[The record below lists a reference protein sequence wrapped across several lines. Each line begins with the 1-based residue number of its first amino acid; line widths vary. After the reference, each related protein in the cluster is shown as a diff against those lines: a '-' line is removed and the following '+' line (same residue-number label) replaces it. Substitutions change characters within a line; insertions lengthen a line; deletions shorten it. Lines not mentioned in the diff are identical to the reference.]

1 MLEFPLHDGF
11 FPQIALSREEVK
23 YYKRLGK
30 ERVTQLIRIIEDADC
45 AYKWTSATRD
55 RRSHRSRLP
64 GRSRLRV
71 ESKDDVAVVC
81 ERANFLDFQPT
92 NNAAQAS
99 TLLKASVQVSDIH
112 VDEILRAVAK
122 VKTKEFRKTM
132 RYLHD
137 DGFVDGRTL
146 FTFPRESVRPAKN
159 SSGRA
164 ISSSSCFAYR
174 AIKWHA
180 LKTQRR
186 RHGEEEKKVDFCFL
200 EYAGKKKPHP
210 GSNVVGFCI
219 QESISRDREVPTL
232 ENFGI
237 ARGYL
242 SRMGIIVS
250 KTHQANTFNV
260 TAICQIDGD
269 LNPIVRSV
277 LEELMEK
284 TVGAVARIPGLVAR
298 QRVSS
303 LRFVEQWQWVP
314 NSDRKACA
322 VCLRGFYFRRK
333 HHCRTCGEVVC
344 SSCALL
350 RELEEPIFDIT
361 HLRVCSACMTSAGAR
376 QQEQQLS
383 AQSNTGTGDEPP
395 VSGTSNDT
403 ESYIRG
409 LRSPQH
415 NSYEDMVFRMR
426 ESRDRDRRQS
436 DLAGDVLETDTEL
449 KPASPL
455 RNITVSPEKLR
466 AQDKIQALTEVVT
479 RIREVRDTINL
490 SMSEAAYGQRQ
501 DEENSDKIEEF
512 NDMYSEITYIQEAL
526 ESSVLNYDAA
536 LANATNAAPAMYY
549 SGPSTRSQEDGDISE
564 PDEDDGMTANQFES
578 VARITFAAARATKE
592 AGKAFLSVGERQ
604 HVQHDDLYGKTTHL
618 ELDDDAVSASS
629 ASVASYPT
637 LAGSYNS
644 SGQSIDPY
652 SASNYEKIMATYQP
666 EQDGSEHDYEDDR
679 HSSYNFADSVRRVTE
694 IHELEKKILDLQR
707 SLEEA
712 QQKLSVIDS
721 DEPEPEV
728 RLRQRLDA
736 ARDRSAQLELDSVF
750 EIFGEQGDGK
760 GATIL
765 GETASSESLSDIGMS
780 SPTKTIRSRGLTTQ
794 DLVSE
799 LRGVM
804 ASIDTPVRDSSEP
817 RKSVLRPSV
826 HQMPSS
832 VDKSPMSSRMLPLV
846 LASPLAISPNPSSQP
861 ASMYYSAHPMPSKP
875 KGGRPVNSDLN
886 ISRGSI
892 KKHHHGHYSGSNRP
906 SAAPTEGSYLQA
918 LGTTCGTR
926 CGGDDDG
933 DHDDDEFASSS
944 SDEESCNDSYDE
956 MSMLGS
962 DDFREAQL
970 RKCHN
975 GSDPFFIE
983 EDLGA
988 LLKLRKAAEAEAAP
1002 PNDLAASPYS
1012 PSSLDPAMEMDERND
1027 LRHWMAGLVRRR
1039 SCSLP
1044 FPSVQMGGAS
1054 SGEFLHDKPSWSD
1067 DALDRVPTVH
1077 QVKEA
1082 LHEVRAC
1089 LASCRCECPSD
1100 TDRTRKLTSI
1110 FKVLGSLHREGVRS
1124 KFRTLQHDDI
1134 RYSKMM
1140 QTTPSIIKLLKLAGY
1155 VSLQQKLTM
1164 RRVDPDYLSLLLHE
1178 LERELYSSSIET

>member
-45 AYKWTSATRD
+45 AYKWTSTARD
-55 RRSHRSRLP
+55 RRRHRSRLP
-64 GRSRLRV
+64 GRARRSF
-71 ESKDDVAVVC
+71 ESTDDVAVVC

-92 NNAAQAS
+92 NKAAQAS
-99 TLLKASVQVSDIH
+99 TLLKASVQVSDMQ

-132 RYLHD
+132 RYMHE

-146 FTFPRESVRPAKN
+146 FTFPRESVRPMRN
-159 SSGRA
+159 GSSA
-164 ISSSSCFAYR
+164 SCLSYR

-180 LKTQRR
+180 LRTQRR

-210 GSNVVGFCI
+210 GSNVVGFSI

-250 KTHQANTFNV
+250 KTHQANTFKV
-260 TAICQIDGD
+260 TSICQIDGD
-269 LNPIVRSV
+269 LNPIVRGV

-284 TVGAVARIPGLVAR
+284 TVGVVARIPGLVAR

-350 RELEEPIFDIT
+350 RELEEPIFDIA

-383 AQSNTGTGDEPP
+383 VQGVSGTGGSPP

-436 DLAGDVLETDTEL
+436 DLSGVVLETDTEL

-455 RNITVSPEKLR
+455 RKIGASPELR
-466 AQDKIQALTEVVT
+466 AQDKMQALTDVVT

-490 SMSEAAYGQRQ
+490 TMSEAAYGQRQ
-501 DEENSDKIEEF
+501 DDENSDEFEEF
-512 NDMYSEITYIQEAL
+512 NDMYSEITSIQEAL
-526 ESSVLNYDAA
+526 ESSVSNYDTA
-536 LANATNAAPAMYY
+536 LANATNAVPAMYY
-549 SGPSTRSQEDGDISE
+549 SGPSTRSQDDGISE
-564 PDEDDGMTANQFES
+564 QDKEHDMTANQFES
-578 VARITFAAARATKE
+578 VARITFAAARATKQ
-592 AGKAFLSVGERQ
+592 AGQAFLSVGEHQSLPRDELKSKSI
-604 HVQHDDLYGKTTHL
+604 HVK
-618 ELDDDAVSASS
+618 LDSDAVSASS

-637 LAGSYNS
+637 LSDSFNS
-644 SGQSIDPY
+644 SGGHSIDPY
-652 SASNYEKIMATYQP
+652 SASNYEKIMATYEP
-666 EQDGSEHDYEDDR
+666 EQDGSEHEYDDNG

-712 QQKLSVIDS
+712 QRKLSVID
-721 DEPEPEV
+721 EPESEV
-728 RLRQRLDA
+728 RLRQQRDA
-736 ARDRSAQLELDSVF
+736 ARDRSTQSELASVF
-750 EIFGEQGDGK
+750 ERISDRDDGK
-760 GATIL
+760 GRTML
-765 GETASSESLSDIGMS
+765 GETASSESPSPIAMA
-780 SPTKTIRSRGLTTQ
+780 SPTKAIRSRGLTTQ

-804 ASIDTPVRDSSEP
+804 ASIDTPVRDNGEP
-817 RKSVLRPSV
+817 RQSGLRPSTRLLSPPGA
-826 HQMPSS
+826 MTSTSFRKLPFGLSS
-832 VDKSPMSSRMLPLV
+832 PIATSKTDSSPQDSTCHSATMS
-846 LASPLAISPNPSSQP
+846 
-861 ASMYYSAHPMPSKP
+861 SKP
-875 KGGRPVNSDLN
+875 KARPGHGDLN

-892 KKHHHGHYSGSNRP
+892 KKNRHGRSSGSNRP

-918 LGTTCGTR
+918 LGTTRGTR
-926 CGGDDDG
+926 FGCDDD
-933 DHDDDEFASSS
+933 DDDEFASLS
-944 SDEESCNDSYDE
+944 SDEESYEAC
-956 MSMLGS
+956 S
-962 DDFREAQL
+962 DDMSLLSSDDYREAQL
-970 RKCHN
+970 RKCH
-975 GSDPFFIE
+975 GGPDPFFIE
-983 EDLGA
+983 EDLSA
-988 LLKLRKAAEAEAAP
+988 LLKTRKIAETNMSP
-1002 PNDLAASPYS
+1002 PIDLIASPYLPS
-1012 PSSLDPAMEMDERND
+1012 PLDPAMEMDERNELRD
-1027 LRHWMAGLVRRR
+1027 LMAGLVRPR

-1044 FPSVQMGGAS
+1044 FPSGQMSGAS
-1054 SGEFLHDKPSWSD
+1054 SGEFFKDKPSWSD
-1067 DALDRVPTVH
+1067 DAPDRAPTVY

-1082 LHEVRAC
+1082 IHEVRAT

-1100 TDRTRKLTSI
+1100 TDRARKLTSI
-1110 FKVLGSLHREGVRS
+1110 FKVLRSLHREGVRS

-1134 RYSKMM
+1134 RYSKMV

-1164 RRVDPDYLSLLLHE
+1164 RRVDPDYLALFLHE
-1178 LERELYSSSIET
+1178 LDRELYALPIEAGGS